1 MDNILEIRNISKSF
15 AGTAFKLHDV
25 NLDIPYGAI
34 MGLIGENGAGKTTLI
49 KMLMN
54 IYGRNSGHITA
65 FGNIDTVRDEAE
77 FKEQTGYVSDEDYL
91 YFNTTV
97 EKTAAAFSMAFRTW
111 NSEIFSKYMKM
122 WQIDTSKK
130 CNTLSKGMKTKV
142 MLALA
147 LAHEPK
153 LLILDE
159 PTAGLDPA
167 ARIEILDILR
177 EFVADGEHSV
187 LFSTHITGD
196 LDKTADYI
204 AMMID
209 GRIAE
214 VLSADEAQDKY
225 AVVSGDV
232 NDMPKNEIIG
242 AKITGNS
249 FEALALRTDIPHF
262 RDVSVRT
269 PNYEDMLV
277 HTILQNR
284 ENRKNG

>member
-1 MDNILEIRNISKSF
+1 MENILEIKDIKKTF
-15 AGTAFKLHDV
+15 AGTSFTLHDV
-25 NLDIPYGAI
+25 SLDIPCGAV
-34 MGLIGENGAGKTTLI
+34 MGLIGENGAGKTSLI
-49 KMLMN
+49 KIIMN
-54 IYGRNSGHITA
+54 IYGRNGGNITA
-65 FGNIDTVRDEAE
+65 FGNLDTVRDEAK
-77 FKEQTGYVSDEDYL
+77 FKELTGYVSDEDYL

-97 EKTAAAFSMAFRTW
+97 EKTAAAFAMAFSTW
-111 NSEIFSKYMKM
+111 HSDIFDEYMKM
-122 WQIDTSKK
+122 WQIDTKKK

-147 LAHEPK
+147 LAHDPK

-177 EFVADGEHSV
+177 DFVSDGEHSV

-196 LDKTADYI
+196 LDKIADYI

-209 GRIAE
+209 GTITE

-225 AVVSGDV
+225 AVISGDV
-232 NDMPKNEIIG
+232 SDMPKKGIIG
-242 AKITGNS
+242 AKLMGSTY
-249 FEALALRTDIPHF
+249 EALALRSDIPHF
-262 RDVSVRT
+262 RNAAVRT
-269 PNYEDMLV
+269 PNYEDLLV

-284 ENRKNG
+284 ENRR